1 MIGKLLYRLLLYS
14 YFAQLRI
21 WDFNTNC
28 VGAVLTLI
36 ATLLLILTDV
46 VLFIR
51 IFYPFRIDTDCPP
64 YLLIIGS
71 LFTVS
76 VLLWFI
82 AYLKAGKAQKLMIRA
97 FDVTDSITV
106 SELIAAFAITYLPM
120 AFGIILLNGQ
130 PVVN

>member
-1 MIGKLLYRLLLYS
+1 MIKRLVYRLLLYS

-28 VGAVLTLI
+28 VSAVLTLI
-36 ATLLLILTDV
+36 VTLLLILTDV

-51 IFYPFRIDTDCPP
+51 IFYPFRIDTDCPL

-71 LFTVS
+71 LFAVTA
-76 VLLWFI
+76 LFLFI
-82 AYLKAGKAQKLMIRA
+82 AYLKAGKAQRLMIRA
-97 FDVTDSITV
+97 FDETESLTV

-120 AFGIILLNGQ
+120 ALGIILLSSQ